1 LTCRIYLAD
10 DHRLVREG
18 IKLILSQRKDFIV
31 AGEAGDGL
39 ELLSLLKHPPEPDIV
54 LMDISMPKLRGLEAI
69 REIKELS
76 PQVKIIVLTMHRE
89 EDYLC
94 QAFLAGAEGYILKED
109 VAKGLFDALDSVLAG
124 KPYVSPLLE
133 REVKDAWLNIFHKG
147 KGIPTGDALSPRER
161 EILKLVAEGQSN
173 KEIADQLFISARTVD
188 HHRAKI
194 MEKLNLKGTVEL
206 IKYALKK
213 GYIS

>member
-1 LTCRIYLAD
+1 MTCRIYLAD
-10 DHRLVREG
+10 DHILVREG
-18 IKLILSQRKDFIV
+18 IKMILSRRPDFVV
-31 AGEAGDGL
+31 AGEARDGL
-39 ELLSLLKHPPEPDIV
+39 ELLSMLKHPPAPDVV
-54 LMDISMPKLRGLEAI
+54 LIDISMPKLRGLEAI
-69 REIKELS
+69 REIKDIDR
-76 PQVKIIVLTMHRE
+76 QVKVIVLTMHRE
-89 EDYLC
+89 EEYLC

-109 VAKGLFDALDSVLAG
+109 VTKELFDALDSVLAG
-124 KPYVSPLLE
+124 KPYISPLLE
-133 REVKDAWLNIFHKG
+133 KEVKDAWLNIFHKG

-173 KEIADQLFISARTVD
+173 KEIADQLCISARTVD

>member
-1 LTCRIYLAD
+1 MTCRIYLAD
-10 DHRLVREG
+10 DHKLVREG
-18 IKLILSQRKDFIV
+18 IKLILSQRNDFIV

-39 ELLSLLKHPPEPDIV
+39 ELLSMLKHPPVPDIV
-54 LMDISMPKLRGLEAI
+54 LIDISMPKLRGLEAI

-109 VAKGLFDALDSVLAG
+109 VAKELFDALDSVLAG

-161 EILKLVAEGQSN
+161 KILKLVAEGQSN
-173 KEIADQLFISARTVD
+173 KRSPTSCSSARAPWITTAPRSWRSSISKD
-188 HHRAKI
+188 R
-194 MEKLNLKGTVEL
+194 GTENTP
-206 IKYALKK
+206 
-213 GYIS
+213 

>member
-10 DHRLVREG
+10 DHKLVREG
-18 IKLILSQRKDFIV
+18 IKLILSQRNDFIV

-39 ELLSLLKHPPEPDIV
+39 ELLSMLKHPPVPDIV
-54 LMDISMPKLRGLEAI
+54 LIDISMPKLRGLEAI

-109 VAKGLFDALDSVLAG
+109 VAKELFDALDSVLAG

>member
-1 LTCRIYLAD
+1 LSYRIYLAD
-10 DHRLVREG
+10 DHILVREG
-18 IKLILSQRKDFIV
+18 IKMILSRRHDFVV

-39 ELLSLLKHPPEPDIV
+39 ELLSMLKRPPAPDVV

-69 REIKELS
+69 REIKDINS
-76 PQVKIIVLTMHRE
+76 QVKVIVLTMHRE
-89 EDYLC
+89 EEYLC

-109 VAKGLFDALDSVLAG
+109 VTKELFYALDSVLAG
-124 KPYVSPLLE
+124 KPFVSPLLE
-133 REVKDAWLNIFHKG
+133 KEVKDTWLNIFHKG

-206 IKYALKK
+206 IKYALKN

>member
-1 LTCRIYLAD
+1 LSYRIYLAD
-10 DHRLVREG
+10 DHILVREG
-18 IKLILSQRKDFIV
+18 IKMILSRRPDFVV

-39 ELLSLLKHPPEPDIV
+39 ELLSMLKRPPAPDAV
-54 LMDISMPKLRGLEAI
+54 LMDLSMPKLRGLEAI
-69 REIKELS
+69 REIKDIN
-76 PQVKIIVLTMHRE
+76 PQVKVVVLTMHRE
-89 EDYLC
+89 EEYLC

-109 VAKGLFDALDSVLAG
+109 VTKELFDALDSVLAG
-124 KPYVSPLLE
+124 RPFVSPLLE
-133 REVKDAWLNIFHKG
+133 KEVKDAWLSIFHKG
-147 KGIPTGDALSPRER
+147 KRIPSGDALSLRER

-173 KEIADQLFISARTVD
+173 KQIADQLCISARTVD

>member
-1 LTCRIYLAD
+1 LSYRIYLAD
-10 DHRLVREG
+10 DHILVREG
-18 IKLILSQRKDFIV
+18 IKMILSRRPDFVV

-39 ELLSLLKHPPEPDIV
+39 ELLSMLKHPPAPDAV
-54 LMDISMPKLRGLEAI
+54 LMDLSMPKLRGLEAI
-69 REIKELS
+69 REIKNINSEI
-76 PQVKIIVLTMHRE
+76 KILVLTMHRE
-89 EDYLC
+89 EEYLC

-109 VAKGLFDALDSVLAG
+109 VAKELFDALDAVLAG
-124 KPYVSPLLE
+124 KPFVSRLLE
-133 REVKDAWLNIFHKG
+133 KEMKDAWLKIFHER

-173 KEIADQLFISARTVD
+173 KEIADQLCISARTVD

-194 MEKLNLKGTVEL
+194 MEKLNFKGTVEL